1 MADLVTYED
10 CIFQIKEDNDIFELS
25 ERLDSHVFRG
35 QEQDWDIESRLSRIL
50 KILDIDKKDYK
61 NREDNVIEEF
71 KAKIGLYKD
80 FNLNT
85 NDYVECC
92 SLMQHYGGPTRLID
106 FTDSFFVALFFALE
120 NMESTKEAVVWG
132 FNEGILID
140 IHARK
145 VSLNSGLLNYKSQ
158 QYKHMVKEA
167 NEIFSNENKKE
178 EGLLVIRPTRMNE
191 RISIQ
196 QGLFLMHENIEK
208 SFIDNYKGFLRK
220 FEEGAKEVT
229 LQHLKENHYN
239 VFVIKIIIPPGRLKR
254 FIRTH
259 LLRMNINHVTLF
271 PGIEGFCKS
280 LAFKIPP
287 RF

>member
-92 SLMQHYGGPTRLID
+92 SFMQHYGGPTRLID
-106 FTDSFFVALFFALE
+106 FTDSFFVALFL
-120 NMESTKEAVVWG
+120 
-132 FNEGILID
+132 
-140 IHARK
+140 
-145 VSLNSGLLNYKSQ
+145 
-158 QYKHMVKEA
+158 
-167 NEIFSNENKKE
+167 
-178 EGLLVIRPTRMNE
+178 P
-191 RISIQ
+191 
-196 QGLFLMHENIEK
+196 
-208 SFIDNYKGFLRK
+208 
-220 FEEGAKEVT
+220 
-229 LQHLKENHYN
+229 
-239 VFVIKIIIPPGRLKR
+239 
-254 FIRTH
+254 
-259 LLRMNINHVTLF
+259 
-271 PGIEGFCKS
+271 
-280 LAFKIPP
+280 
-287 RF
+287 